1 MNKSMLNSHM
11 KSHTNV
17 YQYRCSDCTYA
28 TKYCHSLKLHL
39 RKYNHKPAAVLN
51 SDGSLPSGMDATAS
65 GLSLLS
71 KRGPP
76 RGPRGPRKDKMDP
89 MTGHFL
95 QMGPSAMNRMP
106 QGVPGMMSPYWPL
119 LHNQMPNGMQ
129 FPFGLGPRLP
139 GLPPLPNQRE
149 NPMIKKEEMSSPP
162 ANNLGTNPFKCNFC
176 GFVGNNREVLTAHIV
191 KAHAS
196 DNQDL
201 FSMFGISS
209 EALLEENHK
218 RMNALKS
225 PLRSPRMFNPH
236 LQMTPGSVKVKTE
249 IPDEVMQSSPQSKQE
264 LFPEKSH
271 GPSKNHMPLPPF
283 SFTNGK
289 MLPQETK
296 DEEID
301 ILKQMTLKFGS
312 GPIDIKTS
320 QAGPIDFKGGRS
332 VDSPLDLTKPRY
344 SPPNMYNQQLD
355 SITDNQDN
363 RNEDAE
369 HSSGENSTYSNSVPS
384 PTHNPRKRSRKGR
397 AFKLDTLCLKL
408 QEKQANSSYPSGEES
423 NDDVYSPEPQD
434 DYIDNGDEKEEYYHK
449 QRENGDYVYKEQE
462 ENDRNVADR
471 RSADEMDNNGTPSG
485 DNGTQSREMIDG
497 KIIDME
503 EENLKENGNSADDN
517 TDAEVEFKKVR
528 ESLSMLN
535 NDTEEQNDLVI
546 DESQDSDNEKIED
559 KDDDSKTE
567 KSGDENIGDEI
578 GESQQNGL
586 NGVDLTFYNKRK
598 PISPAI
604 QRGVDIAWKML
615 NNPFIN
621 EKDIQNGLAKY
632 GSMKHFGDQL
642 VDNLGR
648 DPPSESSTPEKAEED
663 NPDYMCPHCKIAFGD
678 CIMYTMHMGYH
689 GYQDPYKCNMCG
701 DICKDRV
708 EFFLHIARAAHN

>member
-1 MNKSMLNSHM
+1 MTRLPQSM
-11 KSHTNV
+11 
-17 YQYRCSDCTYA
+17 
-28 TKYCHSLKLHL
+28 
-39 RKYNHKPAAVLN
+39 
-51 SDGSLPSGMDATAS
+51 
-65 GLSLLS
+65 
-71 KRGPP
+71 
-76 RGPRGPRKDKMDP
+76 
-89 MTGHFL
+89 
-95 QMGPSAMNRMP
+95 
-106 QGVPGMMSPYWPL
+106 PGMMNPYWPL

-162 ANNLGTNPFKCNFC
+162 ATSLGANPYKCNFC

-209 EALLEENHK
+209 EALLEENQK
-218 RMNALKS
+218 RMDALKS

-236 LQMTPGSVKVKTE
+236 LQLTPGSLKIKTE
-249 IPDEVMQSSPQSKQE
+249 VPDEVSKSSPHSKQE

-271 GPSKNHMPLPPF
+271 GPSKDRDHMPLPPF

-296 DEEID
+296 DEGID

-312 GPIDIKTS
+312 GPVDLKTS
-320 QAGPIDFKGGRS
+320 QAMPMDLKGGRS

-344 SPPNMYNQQLD
+344 TPPNMYSQQLD
-355 SITDNQDN
+355 SITNNQENQDS
-363 RNEDAE
+363 RNDDAE
-369 HSSGENSTYSNSVPS
+369 HSSGENSTYSNSAPS
-384 PTHNPRKRSRKGR
+384 PTQNPRKRSRKGK

-408 QEKQANSSYPSGEES
+408 QEKQANSNYPSGEES

-434 DYIDNGDEKEEYYHK
+434 FVDNDEEKEEYYHK
-449 QRENGDYVYKEQE
+449 QRENGEYVYKELE
-462 ENDRNVADR
+462 ENGEHNVDDRKND
-471 RSADEMDNNGTPSG
+471 DKMNDNEGQSG
-485 DNGTQSREMIDG
+485 EMIDG
-497 KIIDME
+497 EIIDME
-503 EENLKENGNSADDN
+503 EEKLNEKDISADDN
-517 TDAEVEFKKVR
+517 TEAEVEFKKVR

-535 NDTEEQNDLVI
+535 NESEEQNDLVI
-546 DESQDSDNEKIED
+546 DESPESDNDNVNDNEEVD
-559 KDDDSKTE
+559 KTE
-567 KSGDENIGDEI
+567 KPGDEKIRDEI
-578 GESQQNGL
+578 GESQLNGL
-586 NGVDLTFYNKRK
+586 NGVDMTYYNKRK
-598 PISPAI
+598 PMNPAI

-632 GSMKHFGDQL
+632 GNMKYFGDQL
-642 VDNLGR
+642 EENLGR
-648 DPPSESSTPEKAEED
+648 DPPSESSTPEKTEEDD